1 MSVFVRLSE
10 SIPIDFT
17 GVAVAGDA
25 IVWHRDGSPVWVGSN
40 DELTEAVEVLGV
52 TVPPHSGPH
61 LRYTDA
67 PELEHLFENLPWLE
81 KKIVVHT
88 VRAHA
93 ATRARAVQDFV
104 GPDADWRLDPDAL
117 PISWL
122 LPIGDPDH
130 EVVLE
135 RIAPE
140 GRVLVDAQALDIL
153 DACGEWAVPAWVQES
168 LGLEWEVVL
177 GRLVELRDRKLLS
190 ADGPLDHL
198 LQHHA
203 RSTHADPRPASRRRE
218 APRPMDSAPQH
229 QVATA
234 DAPVVPDDASALTA
248 PIAAPQPAIQP
259 DPAPTAQPSP
269 TAQPYPAAQPSPT
282 PQPAATPEPVAAL
295 EAAYQAVE
303 AGSLTDDASAGQGV
317 PAGADA
323 PLPTRS
329 PSSTPSTF
337 EEKAGDPP
345 AIQREPDREPLSN
358 GTSFQ
363 ARMSRL
369 QRREALLRRAQAAQA
384 GTSRA
389 DALLR
394 LVDGIRQHSDV

>member
-17 GVAVAGDA
+17 GLATAGDA
-25 IVWHRDGSPVWVGSN
+25 MVWHRDGSPIWVGPN
-40 DELTEAVEVLGV
+40 EELTEAIEVLGV

-88 VRAHA
+88 VRAQA
-93 ATRARAVQDFV
+93 ATRVRAVQDFV
-104 GPDADWRLDPDAL
+104 GPDADWHLDASAN

-122 LPIGDPDH
+122 LPVGDPAH

-153 DACGEWAVPAWVQES
+153 DACGEWAVPAWVQAS
-168 LGLEWEVVL
+168 LELEWEVVL
-177 GRLVELRDRKLLS
+177 GRLVELRDRKLLA

-203 RSTHADPRPASRRRE
+203 GSTHADPRPARRRRQS
-218 APRPMDSAPQH
+218 P
-229 QVATA
+229 
-234 DAPVVPDDASALTA
+234 
-248 PIAAPQPAIQP
+248 QP
-259 DPAPTAQPSP
+259 DPSPQLSDNVAAAPTGPHGAPGIAMP
-269 TAQPYPAAQPSPT
+269 TGAAMSAESASVPADLPRE
-282 PQPAATPEPVAAL
+282 PADTALQAAFH
-295 EAAYQAVE
+295 AVE
-303 AGSLTDDASAGQGV
+303 AGTLTDGRPTTGSPDPNAVTQ
-317 PAGADA
+317 
-323 PLPTRS
+323 LPTRS
-329 PSSTPSTF
+329 PNDTPSTF
-337 EEKAGDPP
+337 EEKASDPP
-345 AIQREPDREPLSN
+345 VIQRTADPVPRSN

-389 DALLR
+389 EALLR